1 LVKHF
6 SRYEFL
12 KFSAYLKR
20 ININGLKEKGFASG
34 SLAKVSKFHCRQVL
48 GSIFI

>member
-12 KFSAYLKR
+12 KSSAYLKR
-20 ININGLKEKGFASG
+20 INRNGSKEKGFASW
-34 SLAKVSKFHCRQVL
+34 SLVIVSKFHCRQVL
-48 GSIFI
+48 GSLFI